1 MIRRARS
8 IRGIP
13 RSYPRQSA
21 SIATG
26 FTLIELLV
34 SIAITTII
42 VGAVYLTIDTALES
56 WGCSRDILAL
66 QKVLSEAMDEAIDGT
81 AAVYGTRDSM
91 EIMAAGSNRIEYV
104 PPWTD
109 DTHSVASKNFLYT
122 LNRRI
127 KPGTGVPIA
136 EIKLPEARKYQLVPV
151 KMIESEDPI
160 VSQVMLGLA
169 APLGS
174 DLRFTYHPD
183 AGTHDNVIKAV
194 WWDPEAQQVYSE
206 DDEGIKN
213 ISLNPFGVKITEMQ
227 FRYYDNANNLITDFE
242 WVDDRDLNM
251 ISGVEIYMV
260 AELGQYKQSLIS
272 FASLRNAPMR
282 AGYLALREGTRLP
295 VPDSQNIHTLL
306 LTNISGVSSGDEMQI
321 ELVPRSGK
329 AWRVNVKFL
338 KKAGG
343 KAKIESYT
351 IEYPPQHPVY
361 TEYPR
366 SGVASGL
373 NLLALGT
380 NGLYDYDDD
389 EEIEDF
395 VMLEGEV
402 VLEVRKMDIE
412 GAGLFVRP

>member
-1 MIRRARS
+1 MNNRA
-8 IRGIP
+8 
-13 RSYPRQSA
+13 
-21 SIATG
+21 
-26 FTLIELLV
+26 FTLIELLI

-42 VGAVYLTIDTALES
+42 VGAVYFSLDTALES
-56 WGCSRDILAL
+56 WGFSRDQLAL
-66 QKVLSEAMDEAIDGT
+66 QKVLSEVMDEVINGT
-81 AAVYGTRDSM
+81 SAVYGARDSM
-91 EIMAAGSNRIEYV
+91 EVMAAGKSRIEYV

-109 DTHSVASKNFLYT
+109 DTHSVATKNFVYT

-127 KPGTGVPIA
+127 KPGTAVPIA
-136 EIKLPEARKYQLVPV
+136 EIRLPESRKYQLVPI
-151 KMIESEDPI
+151 KKIESEDADI
-160 VSQVMLGLA
+160 SQVKLGLA

-174 DLRFTYHPD
+174 ELRFTYHPD
-183 AGTHDNVIKAV
+183 AKTHADTVKAV

-206 DDEGIKN
+206 DTEGIEN
-213 ISLNPFGVKITEMQ
+213 ISRNPFGVKITNMRL
-227 FRYYDNANNLITDFE
+227 RYYDNSNNLITDFE
-242 WVDDRDLNM
+242 WVDSKDINV
-251 ISGVEIYMV
+251 ITGVEVYME
-260 AELGQYKQSLIS
+260 AELGQYSQSLIS

-306 LTNISGVSSGDEMQI
+306 LTNISGVSSGDEIQI

-329 AWRVNVKFL
+329 PWRVKVKFQ

-351 IEYPPQHPVY
+351 IEYPQQHPVY

-366 SGVASGL
+366 TGVSIGL
-373 NLLALGT
+373 NLLALGA

-389 EEIEDF
+389 EDIEDF
-395 VMLEGEV
+395 VILEGDV
-402 VLEVRKMDIE
+402 TLEVTKMDCE